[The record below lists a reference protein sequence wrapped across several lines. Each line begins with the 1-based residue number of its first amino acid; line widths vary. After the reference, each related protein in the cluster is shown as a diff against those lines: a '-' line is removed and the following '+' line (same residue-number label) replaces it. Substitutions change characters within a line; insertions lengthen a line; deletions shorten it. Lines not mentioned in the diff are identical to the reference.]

1 MQVTVLVESVAYWMS
16 SCICQG
22 ISDLRQTMQFIN
34 AFNAPLSWLRVIK
47 YLEALSP
54 TTRQV

>member
-1 MQVTVLVESVAYWMS
+1 
-16 SCICQG
+16 
-22 ISDLRQTMQFIN
+22 MQFIN

-54 TTRQV
+54 TTRQVIHVAWLVISDEKRGNASNLDISIGPRNT